1 MADKQTFEAVLEKHP
16 KMDAAGITIPF
27 DVEKVFGKRRVPVVI
42 EINGEQYRTT
52 IAHMG
57 GKYSVHTPKEYR
69 TRAGIVPGE
78 RIVITLWQ
86 DLEKRSVELP
96 EDLAKALKT
105 IPEGLKTWEKLSYTT
120 QKEHVRSVES
130 AKQPETRIRRIQKI
144 VDSMRPNRANRDDS
158 HSP

>member
-86 DLEKRSVELP
+86 DLEERSVELP
-96 EDLAKALKT
+96 QDLAKALKT
-105 IPEGLKTWEKLSYTT
+105 IPDGLKTWEKLSYTT

-144 VDSMRPNRANRDDS
+144 VDSMTQASVDMQR
-158 HSP
+158 

>member
-16 KMDAAGITIPF
+16 EMDAAGITIPF

-57 GKYSVHTPKEYR
+57 GKYGVHTPKEYR
-69 TRAGIVPGE
+69 TRSGIVPGE
-78 RIVITLWQ
+78 RIVITFWQ

-96 EDLAKALKT
+96 KDLAKALKT
-105 IPEGLKTWEKLSYTT
+105 IPGGFKIWQKLSYTT

>member
-27 DVEKVFGKRRVPVVI
+27 DVEEVFGKRRVPVVI

-57 GKYSVHTPKEYR
+57 GRYLIGTPKEYR
-69 TRAGIVPGE
+69 MRAGIVPGE
-78 RIVITLWQ
+78 LIVITLWQ
-86 DLEKRSVELP
+86 DLEKRTVEIP
-96 EDLAKALKT
+96 KDLAKAIKT
-105 IPEGLKTWEKLSYTT
+105 IPDGLKTWEKLSYTT

-144 VDSMRPNRANRDDS
+144 VDSMTRS
-158 HSP
+158 